1 MSTMGTAEK
10 QIIQQIEE
18 RAKVGFNKY
27 GVTTDR
33 SDLTI
38 LEWLQHLKEEQMDSL
53 IYNQVLQNRLSKLRD
68 LCQEYKLIR
77 EEKDFGYLSNMEAR
91 QEEIFEEAM
100 KLMLGDGIIDYL
112 KCL

>member
-1 MSTMGTAEK
+1 MGTAEK
-10 QIIQQIEE
+10 QVIQQIEE

-53 IYNQVLQNRLSKLRD
+53 IYNQVLQNRLETLKD
-68 LCQEYKLIR
+68 LCITYKELA
-77 EEKDFGYLSNMEAR
+77 ETEKDSWDLKIDHWNCIA
-91 QEEIFEEAM
+91 EEAM

-112 KCL
+112 QCL